1 MSHWKTKIQNLVG
14 EIDDLSDGLRTRLR
28 RIGDFGDFDDDLT
41 IVPYIG
47 YGTADKFTLSG
58 RVLED
63 KGAIAASGAD
73 SRWENL
79 RNMYRRF
86 ATDEIAGARVLA
98 RFQTVETE
106 VVADSEGYFNVE
118 LNTGDAFGGDAPFRE
133 VELELLEPTG
143 ENGRPAHAVGRV
155 LVPPA
160 TAKFGVISDL
170 DDTVIVTN
178 VTNRL
183 KMFLTVA
190 LLNEHTRL
198 PFKGVAAFYRALQSG
213 AAGAENNPIFYV
225 SSSPWNLYSP
235 LAEFL
240 RIHKIPLG
248 ALFLKDFG
256 NQTVFAANDHQSHK
270 LNSIETILDTYP
282 HLPFVLIGDSGE
294 QDPEI
299 YREVVRKYPERIRAV
314 YIRSID
320 TKAERVAAIDRL
332 IGEIA
337 ETGCQLILAPDTVF
351 AAAHAAAEKL
361 ISTDALAAVR
371 EEKRENETA
380 PTAREIGEEEI

>member
-1 MSHWKTKIQNLVG
+1 MANWKLKIQDLVE
-14 EIDDLSDGLRTRLR
+14 EIDGVSDKLRMRLR
-28 RIGDFGDFDDDLT
+28 RIGDFDDDLT
-41 IVPYIG
+41 IVPYLG
-47 YGTADKFTLSG
+47 YGTAEKFLVSG

-63 KGAIAASGAD
+63 KGAIEPSGAD
-73 SRWENL
+73 SRWDNL

-98 RFQTVETE
+98 RFQNAESETI
-106 VVADSEGYFNVE
+106 ADAEGYFNLEVNPGE
-118 LNTGDAFGGDAPFRE
+118 YAVGDALFRE

-143 ENGRPAHAVGRV
+143 ADGRTARAVGRV

-178 VTNRL
+178 VTSRL

-198 PFKGVAAFYRALQSG
+198 PFKGVAAFYQALQNG
-213 AAGAENNPIFYV
+213 ATGAENNPIFYV

-235 LAEFL
+235 LTEFL
-240 RIHKIPLG
+240 RIHNIPLG

-256 NQTVFAANDHQSHK
+256 NQTVFSASDHASHK
-270 LNSIETILDTYP
+270 LKSIETILDTYP

-294 QDPEI
+294 RDPEI
-299 YREVVRKYPERIRAV
+299 YREVVRKYPVRIRAV

-320 TKAERVAAIDRL
+320 TESERVAAIDRL

-337 ETGCQLILAPDTVF
+337 ETGCQLVLAPDTVN
-351 AAAHAAAEKL
+351 AAVHAAAEKL

-371 EEKRENETA
+371 EEKLEDETA
-380 PTAREIGEEEI
+380 PSAREIGEQAI

>member
-1 MSHWKTKIQNLVG
+1 MSNWKLKIQNLVG
-14 EIDDLSDGLRTRLR
+14 EIDDFSDNLRARLR
-28 RIGDFGDFDDDLT
+28 RIGDFDEDLT
-41 IVPYIG
+41 IVPYLG
-47 YGTADKFTLSG
+47 YGTAEKFLLRG
-58 RVLED
+58 RLLED
-63 KGAIAASGAD
+63 KGAIAASDAD
-73 SRWENL
+73 SRWDNL

-86 ATDEIAGARVLA
+86 ATDEIAGGRVLA
-98 RFQTVETE
+98 RFQTVEKE
-106 VVADSEGYFNVE
+106 AVADAEGYFSLE
-118 LNTGDAFGGDAPFRE
+118 LNPGETASASDALFQE
-133 VELELLEPTG
+133 IELELIEPTG
-143 ENGRPAHAVGRV
+143 EDGQTARAVGRV

-183 KMFLTVA
+183 KMLLTVA

-198 PFKGVAAFYRALQSG
+198 PFKGVAAFYRALQRG
-213 AAGAENNPIFYV
+213 ATGAENNPIFYV

-256 NQTVFAANDHQSHK
+256 NQTVFAAGDHQSHK

-294 QDPEI
+294 RDPEI
-299 YREVVRKYPERIRAV
+299 YREVVSKYPERIRAV

-320 TKAERVAAIDRL
+320 TKSERVAAIDKL

-337 ETGCQLILAPDTVF
+337 ETGCQLVLAPDTVF
-351 AAAHAAAEKL
+351 AAVHAAAEKL
-361 ISTDALAAVR
+361 ISTDALAAIR
-371 EEKRENETA
+371 EEKRENEFA
-380 PTAREIGEEEI
+380 PSAREIGEEEI